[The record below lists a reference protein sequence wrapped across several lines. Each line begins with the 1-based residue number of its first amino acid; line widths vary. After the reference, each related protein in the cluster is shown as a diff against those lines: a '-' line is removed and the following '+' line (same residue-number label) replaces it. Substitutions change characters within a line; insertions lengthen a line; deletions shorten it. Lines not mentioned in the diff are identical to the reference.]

1 MFEAAELGHVVTKQE
16 YEKEVP
22 LLRAGLLE
30 AQGEL
35 AKAGVPLILIVSGAD
50 GGGKSET
57 VNRLHEWF
65 DPRGLQTNVFGP
77 LTAEEK
83 DRPPFWRFWMAL
95 PPRGSVGIFFGSWY
109 TDPII
114 RRVYGQSGGAEFDR
128 SLSRIE
134 FFEQELVQDGAVIVK
149 VWLHLS
155 KKAQKKRL
163 KKLERNPDTRWRVAP
178 VDWKHFKLYDTFVKF
193 SEQALQRTDTGFA
206 PWNVIEATNDRYREV
221 AVARVILDAIR
232 KRLDREPAPPP
243 AKAKHVALADSV
255 MSVLDRVKLD
265 QKVSAKAYDT
275 KLARLQGKLNHLAR
289 AAWDKKVSTV
299 LVFEGWDA
307 AGKGGAVR
315 RLTSAMDAR
324 LYRVVPIAAPTDEER
339 AHQYL
344 WRFWRHIPRA
354 GRVTIFDRS
363 WYGRVLVERVEGF
376 AREEE
381 WKAAFLE
388 INDFEDQLVQH
399 GTSVTKFWVHISKA
413 EQLRRFKERQKTEFK
428 QYKITAEDW
437 RNRKQWDA
445 YEAAVNEMAIRTGRR
460 DAPWVLVA
468 GNDKHFARIQILET
482 VCDRLERALG

>member
-1 MFEAAELGHVVTKQE
+1 MFEAAELGHVVTKPE

-22 LLRAGLLE
+22 LLRAGLLD

-35 AKAGVPLILIVSGAD
+35 AKAKVPLILIVSGAD

-77 LTAEEK
+77 LTQEEK
-83 DRPPFWRFWMAL
+83 DRPPYWRFWMAL

-114 RRVYGQSGGAEFDR
+114 RRVYGHSGGAEFDR

-163 KKLERNPDTRWRVAP
+163 KKLERNRDTRWRVSP
-178 VDWKHFKLYDTFVKF
+178 VDWKHFKLFDKFVKF
-193 SEQALQRTDTGFA
+193 SEQALQRTDSGFA
-206 PWNVIEATNDRYREV
+206 PWNVIEATDDRYREV
-221 AVARVILDAIR
+221 AVARVVLNAIR
-232 KRLDREPAPPP
+232 KRLDQEPPP
-243 AKAKHVALADSV
+243 PSKMKHLPIADDV
-255 MSVLDRVKLD
+255 VSVLDRVNLA
-265 QKVSAKAYDT
+265 QKISARAYDT
-275 KLARLQGKLNHLAR
+275 RLARLQGKLNHLSR
-289 AAWDKKVSTV
+289 AAWHKKVSTV

-339 AHQYL
+339 ARQYL

-381 WKAAFLE
+381 WKAAFQE
-388 INDFEDQLVQH
+388 INDFEEQLVAH
-399 GTSVTKFWVHISKA
+399 RTSVTKFWVHISKA

-437 RNRKQWDA
+437 RNRKRWDA
-445 YEAAVNEMAIRTGRR
+445 YEMAVNDMAIRTGRR

-468 GNDKHFARIQILET
+468 GNDKRFARIQILET
-482 VCDRLERALG
+482 VCDRLEHALG